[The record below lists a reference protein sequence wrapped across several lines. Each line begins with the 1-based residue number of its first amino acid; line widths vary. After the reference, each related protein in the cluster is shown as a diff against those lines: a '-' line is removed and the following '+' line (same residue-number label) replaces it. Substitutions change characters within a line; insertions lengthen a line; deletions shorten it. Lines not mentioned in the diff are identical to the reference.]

1 METVENKNPN
11 RGQGRVW
18 AALILIAIGS
28 ALVLERMG
36 LGLPGWLFTW
46 PMILILIGLFIGFKH
61 GFRGA
66 GWIIM
71 ILIGG
76 FFLFDDFMPDFSLH
90 RFIWPL
96 VIIFV
101 GIAILLR
108 PRRHP
113 EWDKWKEE
121 WKNKN
126 MGKDWKENWKSRERK
141 YGNFSSEDFI
151 DVTSVFGGVHK
162 SIVSKDFKGGD
173 ITIFMGGSEIN
184 LAQADITGTVVMD
197 ITQILGGTKLIV
209 PPHWEV
215 RSNITSVF
223 GSVEDKRQQDRITN
237 PEKVLVIDGTSIFG
251 GIEIKN
257 Y

>member
-61 GFRGA
+61 GFRGPA
-66 GWIIM
+66 WIIM

-90 RFIWPL
+90 RFVWPL

-113 EWDKWKEE
+113 EWDKMKEE

-141 YGNFSSEDFI
+141 YGNYSSEDFI
-151 DVTSVFGGVHK
+151 DATTVFGGVHK
-162 SIVSKDFKGGD
+162 SIVSKDFKGGGYYHFHGRVRNQPGAGRYYRNSSNRHYPD
-173 ITIFMGGSEIN
+173 HGRYKTHSPSSLGSQVKYYVSVWQCGR
-184 LAQADITGTVVMD
+184 QAAAG
-197 ITQILGGTKLIV
+197 
-209 PPHWEV
+209 
-215 RSNITSVF
+215 
-223 GSVEDKRQQDRITN
+223 
-237 PEKVLVIDGTSIFG
+237 
-251 GIEIKN
+251 
-257 Y
+257 